1 MIQAISVLNTVQD
14 NALDA
19 YVDANGN
26 LNVTGLPQVKASSAQ
41 VNRIDVVSAV
51 ASVKTVTFTAQASY
65 NYYILVT
72 GYDASNTL
80 VSVPFFYTSAA
91 SETQFTIT
99 TNIAALIS
107 KSAIAAQ
114 FASIA
119 VTGSQGNASTLVI
132 TSTSTNP
139 LGNVTNPSSDP
150 NISIANT
157 TQGIEAQGYGADLLV
172 AYGGFSGSSAIV
184 STASY
189 TQWEINLVPKLE
201 NQGFSTTELG
211 LTTYVLLVN
220 SAATSSGSASAAFN
234 IALLQAAD
242 DFGVTKAIGTLTGLS
257 LGRRVVVTPANTTT
271 AAITVTTG
279 AIAIANTVSVTAS
292 IAGSVMTVTAVG
304 TTGLAV
310 GDTITGTGVT
320 SGTKITA
327 LGTGTGGTG
336 TYLVS
341 IPQTT
346 ASTTITVVNNLS
358 NLGVR
363 QGDVLL
369 LAASGSGQAF
379 TTSVRTTIMGI
390 TSATAA
396 TGDNITAQSAAV
408 FKLIALRNIPN

>member
-19 YVDANGN
+19 YVDANGY
-26 LNVTGLPQVKASSAQ
+26 LNVTGLPQIKASSAQ
-41 VNRIDVVSAV
+41 VNRIDIVSAV
-51 ASVKTVTFTAQASY
+51 ASVKTVTFTAQNSY
-65 NYYILVT
+65 TYQILVT
-72 GYDASNTL
+72 GYDANNVL
-80 VSVPFFYTSAA
+80 VTVPFFYTTAA
-91 SETQFTIT
+91 SGETATTIA
-99 TNIAALIS
+99 NGFAALINR
-107 KSAIAAQ
+107 SAIAAQ
-114 FASIA
+114 FASVA
-119 VTGSQGNASTLVI
+119 GGSTLVI
-132 TSTSTNP
+132 TSTTANP
-139 LGNVTNPSSDP
+139 LGNVTNPTSDA

-157 TQGIEAQGYGADLLV
+157 TQGIEAQGYGADLIT
-172 AYGGFSGSSAIV
+172 AYSGFTGASSIV

-242 DFGVTKAIGTLTGLS
+242 DFGVAKTMGTLTGLS
-257 LGRRVVVTPANTTT
+257 LSRRVVVTPANTTT

-292 IAGSVMTVTAVG
+292 ISGTTMTVTAVG

-336 TYLVS
+336 TYIVS
-341 IPQTT
+341 IPQTVS
-346 ASTTITVVNNLS
+346 STTITVVNTLS
-358 NLGVR
+358 TLSVR
-363 QGDVLL
+363 QGDVLV
-369 LAASGSGQAF
+369 LAASGAGQAF
-379 TTSVRTTIMGI
+379 TTSVRTTVIGI

-396 TGDNITAQSAAV
+396 TGDYVTAQSAAV
-408 FKLIALRNIPN
+408 FKVIAIRNIPN

>member
-19 YVDANGN
+19 YVDANGY
-26 LNVTGLPQVKASSAQ
+26 LNVTGLPQIKASSAQ
-41 VNRIDVVSAV
+41 VNRIDIVSAV
-51 ASVKTVTFTAQASY
+51 ASVKTVTFTAQNSY
-65 NYYILVT
+65 TYQILVT
-72 GYDASNTL
+72 GYDASNVL
-80 VSVPFFYTSAA
+80 VTVPFFYTTAA
-91 SETQFTIT
+91 SGETATTIAT
-99 TNIAALIS
+99 AFAALIN
-107 KSAIAAQ
+107 KSAIAPQ
-114 FASIA
+114 FAS
-119 VTGSQGNASTLVI
+119 VVGGSTLVI
-132 TSTSTNP
+132 TSTSANP
-139 LGNVTNPSSDP
+139 LGNVTNPTSDA

-157 TQGIEAQGYGADLLV
+157 TQGIEAQGLGADLIA
-172 AYGGFSGSSAIV
+172 AYGGFTGSSSIV

-242 DFGVTKAIGTLTGLS
+242 DFGVAKAIGTLTGLS
-257 LGRRVVVTPANTTT
+257 LGRRVIVTPANTST

-346 ASTTITVVNNLS
+346 SSTTITVVNNLS

-363 QGDVLL
+363 QGDVLV

-379 TTSVRTTIMGI
+379 TTSVRTTIIGI

>member
-19 YVDANGN
+19 YVDANGY
-26 LNVTGLPQVKASSAQ
+26 LNVTGLPQIKASSAQ
-41 VNRIDVVSAV
+41 VNRIDIVSAV
-51 ASVKTVTFTAQASY
+51 ASVKTVTFTAQNSY
-65 NYYILVT
+65 TYQILVT
-72 GYDASNTL
+72 GYDASNVL
-80 VSVPFFYTSAA
+80 VTVPFFYTTAA
-91 SETQFTIT
+91 SGETATTIAT
-99 TNIAALIS
+99 AFAALIN
-107 KSAIAAQ
+107 KSAIAPQ
-114 FASIA
+114 FASVVGGA
-119 VTGSQGNASTLVI
+119 TLVI
-132 TSTSTNP
+132 TSTSANP
-139 LGNVTNPSSDP
+139 LGNVTNPTSDA

-157 TQGIEAQGYGADLLV
+157 TQGIEAQGLGADLLA
-172 AYGGFSGSSAIV
+172 AYGGFTGSSSIV

-257 LGRRVVVTPANTTT
+257 LGRRVVVTPANTST

-379 TTSVRTTIMGI
+379 TTSVRTTIIGI